1 MANRPKNPKLEP
13 LRQSTS
19 QPDGRSKRGGEKPLT
34 QSKEPIGFDTRSPA
48 YESKKN
54 TYNSESDPYCPYT
67 RTKTF
72 KKHMKGRKKLLD
84 QLSQTEGNNKMSKSQ
99 SMQAH
104 RGFDTTMKNMDRPQS
119 APAKELVPKHQ
130 VHNQNFVNSGV
141 TISSE
146 PSGNAAEGQAELEI
160 LKTILNRE
168 GYLVRLFKTVRT
180 VQKKF
185 KPEIADIIDF
195 VRTSTID
202 VVEAIE
208 KWRVIKVSHGGVIAY
223 LYSSLCLLT
232 TSVSHA
238 QHTST

>member
-1 MANRPKNPKLEP
+1 MSNRPKNPKLEP

-19 QPDGRSKRGGEKPLT
+19 QPDGRSKRGGDVGGGDNK
-34 QSKEPIGFDTRSPA
+34 KEPIGFDTRSPA

-54 TYNSESDPYCPYT
+54 TYDAETDPYCPYT
-67 RTKTF
+67 RTRNF
-72 KKHMKGRKKLLD
+72 KKHMKGRKHLLD
-84 QLSQTEGNNKMSKSQ
+84 KLSQSEGGNGNGNNNKMSKSQ
-99 SMQAH
+99 SMQA
-104 RGFDTTMKNMDRPQS
+104 RGGFDTTMKNMDRPMS
-119 APAKELVPKHQ
+119 APEKEMVPKHQ
-130 VHNQNFVNSGV
+130 VQNQNFANSGV

-160 LKTILNRE
+160 LKAILNRE

-195 VRTSTID
+195 VRISTID

-208 KWRVIKVSHGGVIAY
+208 KWRHIKVNH
-223 LYSSLCLLT
+223 
-232 TSVSHA
+232 
-238 QHTST
+238 